1 MTGPSPSP
9 SLQARLSSA
18 LAGRYVIER
27 ELGAG
32 GMGTVFLA
40 RDATLERPVAIKV
53 ISPDV
58 AGSAE
63 LRQRF
68 LLEARTVARLRH
80 PNIVSVYSAGEDDGL
95 LWFAMEFVPGE
106 SLRDRLQR
114 EPVMD
119 ADDVA
124 LIMHDLALAL
134 DDAHAAGIVHRDVKP
149 ENILLDRETG
159 RAMLTDFG
167 VARALTSSDARLT
180 GMGFVLGSPRYMSP
194 EQASGEPTIDG
205 RSDLYSL
212 GLVAWEM
219 LAGRPVI
226 TAETPATILVK
237 HLTEDATP
245 IATLAPSVPPLLAD
259 AIMRSLRKSPDERF
273 ARGRALADALEG
285 RESTDGSTSGR
296 RPSPLAGSG
305 ATRRA
310 TASAAPAAKGG
321 RNWLPAALGGVAVAA
336 AAGWYAMLGGPA
348 PSTADTRTWLIAP
361 FELQTSNASL
371 DWLREG
377 AVNMLGL
384 TLSQWNDLSVV
395 DYERTLDLMRDVR
408 EEDQRRL
415 GLDAARGLA
424 RRVKAGAVI
433 MGQITTANDS
443 LFVVAR
449 RYDVTSGDRID
460 EARAGA
466 PLSGDPRL
474 LFERLAKE
482 LLDLAGGPALT
493 LELAQ
498 QTTASVEAYRLYLDG
513 LRALNSFRLPEAD
526 VLFERAIALDTTF
539 ALAYYKRSLGLGWS
553 NRLDSTYVKS
563 AEGAL
568 RFGERMPPRMR
579 EVFAGNLDLSRG
591 FLASMQGKP
600 DEARTHWNAAQQRFA
615 TLVASDSSDFEA
627 WYGLGDADFHAATG
641 TNITAPDSIA
651 LLLNR
656 SLQAFERT
664 VALDSSFHLSYA
676 HLVSLYQT
684 AASPRSPLVLD
695 GGRLQVAS
703 GLRDTT
709 RIGALRREAQERTR
723 RFAERWVAEEPDG
736 AQAWQALLNT
746 YAVLQQW
753 DSAALL
759 IGRMKARPAVYSP
772 SLALTRPFYRLLI
785 GEMDSIRGDLMDVFT
800 RFPAE
805 SLGVRSTTPPVM
817 IPFVGMTPAGA
828 IGAVGLLDS
837 LVELAVA
844 QSPTIPISGTPSR
857 ATTEWYANGVRIA
870 MGVPVTPAV
879 QAQLRNGTALL
890 SNLTAGGSFAQQ
902 LRAQSLGVPYSAY
915 LITRDTVFSSA
926 VLKWVKDAGGQ
937 WRELEALVALD
948 RGDSTLA
955 RAGVS
960 AFADTTGMTTATV
973 SLGGARVIARAE
985 ILTRLGEPARAV
997 ALLEALRP
1005 QNFSVAMAEPGY
1017 ALYIRSRLTLGKL
1030 HEQLGQRDRALAAY
1044 TAFEQHW
1051 RNADPSLQGELRE
1064 ARAAIQRLRDGG
1076 TNRTIPTGAAPR

>member
-1 MTGPSPSP
+1 MTGPSPS
-9 SLQARLSSA
+9 LKERLTAA

-40 RDATLERPVAIKV
+40 RDATLDRPVAIKV

-114 EPVMD
+114 TPVMS
-119 ADDVA
+119 ADEVA

-149 ENILLDRETG
+149 ENILLDQETG

-259 AIMRSLRKSPDERF
+259 AIMRALRKAPDERF

-285 RESTDGSTSGR
+285 RESTDGATSGR
-296 RPSPLAGSG
+296 RQSPLAGSG
-305 ATRRA
+305 AARG
-310 TASAAPAAKGG
+310 AAPAATKSG

-449 RYDVTSGDRID
+449 RYDVNSGNRID

-513 LRALNSFRLPEAD
+513 LRALNNFRLPEAD
-526 VLFERAIALDTTF
+526 ALFERAIALDTTF
-539 ALAYYKRSLGLGWS
+539 ALAYYKRSLGMGWN
-553 NRLDSTYVKS
+553 NRLDSLYLRT
-563 AEGAL
+563 AERAL
-568 RFGERMPPRMR
+568 QYGERLPPRMR
-579 EVFAGNLDLSRG
+579 EIFAGNLDLARG
-591 FLASMQGKP
+591 FVSNVAGDGEAARQYWAASQ
-600 DEARTHWNAAQQRFA
+600 RRFA
-615 TLVASDSSDFEA
+615 GLVASDSTDFEA

-641 TNITAPDSIA
+641 TTITDPDSVA
-651 LLLNR
+651 LLLTR
-656 SLQAFERT
+656 SMQAFERT
-664 VALDSSFHLSYA
+664 VALDSSFHLSYS

-684 AASPRSPLVLD
+684 AASPRSPIALES
-695 GGRLQVAS
+695 GRLRRAS
-703 GLRDTT
+703 AIADTS
-709 RIGALRREAQERTR
+709 RLAALRREAQIRSK
-723 RFAERWVAEEPDG
+723 RFAERWVAEDPDG
-736 AQAWQALLNT
+736 AQAWQSLLNT

-759 IGRMKARPAVYSP
+759 IGRMKARPSVYSP
-772 SLALTRPFYRLLI
+772 SLALTRPFYRLLV
-785 GEMDSIRGDLMDVFT
+785 GEADSIRADLNDAFA

-805 SLGVRSTTPPVM
+805 SIGVRSTSPAVL
-817 IPFVGMTPAGA
+817 IPFVGFSAAGS
-828 IGAVGLLDS
+828 IGAAGLLDS
-837 LVELAVA
+837 LVELAVK
-844 QSPTIPISGTPSR
+844 QSPTIPVSNTPTR
-857 ATTEWYANGVRIA
+857 ATAEWFANGVRVA
-870 MGVPVTPAV
+870 MGVDVTPAV
-879 QAQLRNGTALL
+879 RAQLKNGLVLL
-890 SNLTAGGSFAQQ
+890 STLRGGGAFTAQF
-902 LRAQSLGVPYSAY
+902 RRQSIGVPYSAF
-915 LITRDTVFSSA
+915 LVTRDTAFA
-926 VLKWVKDAGGQ
+926 NAALRWADEAGVPF
-937 WRELEALVALD
+937 RELDALIALD
-948 RGDSTLA
+948 RGDSAPA
-955 RAGVS
+955 RAGLS
-960 AFADTTGMTTATV
+960 AFADTTGLGSGAV
-973 SLGGARVIARAE
+973 SYGGVRVLARAE
-985 ILTRLGEPARAV
+985 LLTRLGQPARAV
-997 ALLEALRP
+997 ALYEGLRP
-1005 QNFSVAMAEPGY
+1005 ENFQINMVEPG
-1017 ALYIRSRLTLGKL
+1017 LSLFVRSRLTLGKL
-1030 HEQLGQRDRALAAY
+1030 LEQLGERDRALRAY
-1044 TAFEQHW
+1044 STFESFW
-1051 RNADPSLQGELRE
+1051 RNADPALQGELRE
-1064 ARAAIQRLRDGG
+1064 ARAAIQRLQDAGAS
-1076 TNRTIPTGAAPR
+1076 RTIPAGAARR

>member
-1 MTGPSPSP
+1 MTGPSPS
-9 SLQARLSSA
+9 LQDRLTTA
-18 LAGRYVIER
+18 LAGQYVIER

-40 RDATLERPVAIKV
+40 RDATLDRPVAIKV

-80 PNIVSVYSAGEDDGL
+80 PNIVSVYSAGESDGL

-114 EPVMD
+114 EPVLP
-119 ADDVA
+119 ADEVA
-124 LIMHDLALAL
+124 LVMHDLALAL

-149 ENILLDRETG
+149 ENILLDRDTG
-159 RAMLTDFG
+159 RAMLTDFS
-167 VARALTSSDARLT
+167 VARALASSDARLT

-194 EQASGEPTIDG
+194 EQAGGEPTIDG

-212 GLVAWEM
+212 GLVAYEM
-219 LAGRPVI
+219 LAGRPVV

-237 HLTEDATP
+237 HLTEEPTP
-245 IATLAPSVPPLLAD
+245 LATLAPSTPPLLAD
-259 AIMRSLRKSPDERF
+259 AIMRTLRKTPDERF

-285 RESTDGSTSGR
+285 RDPGASTGSGR
-296 RPSPLAGSG
+296 RAVPLAAGASSG
-305 ATRRA
+305 RTGLTGAA
-310 TASAAPAAKGG
+310 AAP
-321 RNWLPAALGGVAVAA
+321 RRRWMPLALGGTALAA
-336 AAGWYAMLGGPA
+336 AAGWFAMIGGPA
-348 PSTADTRTWLIAP
+348 PAAADARTWLIAP
-361 FELQTSNASL
+361 FELQTGNTSL

-408 EEDQRRL
+408 EEDQRRI
-415 GLDAARGLA
+415 GLEAARGLA

-433 MGQITTANDS
+433 LGQITSANDS

-449 RYDVTSGDRID
+449 RYDVASGDRID
-460 EARAGA
+460 EARVGA
-466 PLSGDPRL
+466 PLDGDPRA
-474 LFERLAKE
+474 LFERLSRE
-482 LLDLAGGPALT
+482 LLDLAGGPALSM
-493 LELAQ
+493 ELAQ
-498 QTTASVEAYRLYLDG
+498 QTTESVEAYRLYLDA
-513 LRALNSFRLPEAD
+513 LRELNSFRLPEAD
-526 VLFERAIALDTTF
+526 ALFARAIALDTTF

-553 NRLDSTYVKS
+553 NRLDSIYVQT
-563 AEGAL
+563 AERAVQYG
-568 RFGERMPPRMR
+568 RRMPPRMQ

-591 FLASMQGKP
+591 FLSSMEGKAE
-600 DEARTHWNAAQQRFA
+600 EARTHWGAAQQRFA
-615 TLVASDSSDFEA
+615 ALVASDSTDFEA

-676 HLVSLYQT
+676 HLVSLYQS

-703 GLRDTT
+703 ALQDTSRIGGLR
-709 RIGALRREAQERTR
+709 EAAQQRTK

-753 DSAALL
+753 DSAGLL
-759 IGRMKARPAVYSP
+759 IGRMKERPAVYSP
-772 SLALTRPFYRLLI
+772 SLALTRPFYRVLV
-785 GEMDSIRGDLMDVFT
+785 GETDSIRGDLTDAFA

-805 SLGVRSTTPPVM
+805 SLGVRSTAPPVM
-817 IPFVGMTPAGA
+817 IPFIGMTPAGA

-837 LVELAVA
+837 LTELAVA

-857 ATTEWYANGVRIA
+857 ATVSWYANAVRIA
-870 MGVPVTPAV
+870 AGVPVTPAIRSQLLSGV
-879 QAQLRNGTALL
+879 QLL
-890 SNLTAGGSFAQQ
+890 SNLTTGGAFAQQ
-902 LRAQSLGVPYSAY
+902 FRVQSVGVPYSAY
-915 LITRDTVFSSA
+915 LVTRDTAFA
-926 VLKWVKDAGGQ
+926 AAATRWAAEAGGKFP
-937 WRELEALVALD
+937 ELEALVALE
-948 RGDSTLA
+948 RGDSAPA
-955 RAGVS
+955 RAGLD
-960 AFADTTGMTTATV
+960 AFGNATG
-973 SLGGARVIARAE
+973 
-985 ILTRLGEPARAV
+985 
-997 ALLEALRP
+997 
-1005 QNFSVAMAEPGY
+1005 
-1017 ALYIRSRLTLGKL
+1017 
-1030 HEQLGQRDRALAAY
+1030 
-1044 TAFEQHW
+1044 
-1051 RNADPSLQGELRE
+1051 
-1064 ARAAIQRLRDGG
+1064 
-1076 TNRTIPTGAAPR
+1076 